1 MYTHPDV
8 WLGFNVLYMDI
19 TSAESGRPKNFILDN
34 MRSSSVASSVPK
46 EASRPESST
55 LHQPKHKSGTV
66 PKYLKVTHTVI
77 PVPKLEVQKAH
88 LSRYVIFHPESR
100 NIRIKKQTFY

>member
-1 MYTHPDV
+1 MSG
-8 WLGFNVLYMDI
+8 LVLYMDI

-88 LSRYVIFHPESR
+88 LSRYVIFHPE
-100 NIRIKKQTFY
+100 T